1 MKISHR
7 QVLLDRTHDIWNLN
21 RDLAAPVMTTVSA
34 NFDATSGVKTDN
46 RFDELLEGLP
56 LATGPLHNHL
66 IAT

>member
-1 MKISHR
+1 
-7 QVLLDRTHDIWNLN
+7 
-21 RDLAAPVMTTVSA
+21 MTTVSA

-56 LATGPLHNHL
+56 LAIGPLHNHL